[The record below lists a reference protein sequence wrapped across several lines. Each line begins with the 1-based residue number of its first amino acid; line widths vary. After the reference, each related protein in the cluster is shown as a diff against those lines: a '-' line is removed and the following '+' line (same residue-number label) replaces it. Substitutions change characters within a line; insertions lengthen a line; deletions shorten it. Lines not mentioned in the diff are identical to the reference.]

1 MISTKI
7 NAEITE
13 YHEKFFL
20 GLSLRQL
27 ASFAAAGVLA
37 VATSAAGVYW
47 LHLDMQVISYI
58 VMVEVLPFLG
68 FGFIRRSGYPFEE
81 LVKIYW
87 NWHSR
92 NPHVPVRP
100 YKECYNADPKKRKSK
115 TGAECQFAFQISK
128 KDAQKRAKAARKR
141 TAEVKKA
148 IKKDLHAGKKKDHRA
163 EGSDQS
169 K

>member
-27 ASFAAAGVLA
+27 ASFAAAGMLA
-37 VATSAAGVYW
+37 VATSAVGVYA
-47 LHLDMQVISYI
+47 LHLDMQILSYI

-68 FGFIRRSGYPFEE
+68 FGFIRRGGYPFEQ

-92 NPHVPVRP
+92 DARVPVRP
-100 YKECYNADPKKRKSK
+100 YKECYHAETKNRTRKFAA
-115 TGAECQFAFQISK
+115 GCECQYAFQISK
-128 KDAQKRAKAARKR
+128 KAAQSRTKAARKR
-141 TAEVKKA
+141 AAATQKAVKAEQRARQKA
-148 IKKDLHAGKKKDHRA
+148 NCGA
-163 EGSDQS
+163 
-169 K
+169 